1 MHDSEPARGQS
12 TTAALLVV
20 FATPMNRLTMLT
32 AGRCLVAC
40 AAATLAAAG
49 AAQWR
54 TDVEACAG
62 TALPAE
68 QRIELCSKAL
78 ESKDLPPPLRA
89 TMYDNRGVAWK
100 EKGNLGLA
108 IEDYDRAITLDPTLA
123 NAYNN
128 RGAALGAKGDLD
140 AAISDFDRAIRFDA
154 DLARAY
160 ENRSL
165 ALRSR
170 GDLDGAIRDL
180 GEVIRLEPKV
190 ERNYVSRA
198 ALWDA
203 KGDLV
208 KATADLSEAIRLEPL
223 REELFVARGVLWD
236 RQHDPVHSIADYD
249 EAIRLNPRFA
259 PAYNNRCNTWMIK
272 EAYDQARAD
281 CSEAIRLD
289 PQLARAHFNR
299 GILFEIADDN
309 ARARDEFDQAIGL
322 DPQFAPAYKSRAAL
336 SFYDG
341 HFDAAQTDLSRAA
354 GMPRPD
360 PYVAIWLYLAQAR
373 AGRAEAAAREL
384 AQGHPEGGDAAWPS
398 PVIDLYLGRRDPGA
412 VFKAAQQGDAGTQR
426 DQQCEAAFYVGQWN
440 LLQGNKNQALR
451 LFDDAQRNCRKSFS
465 ESGGA
470 RAELDRMSR

>member
-1 MHDSEPARGQS
+1 MIGEPARGQS
-12 TTAALLVV
+12 ASAPLLVV
-20 FATPMNRLTMLT
+20 FATPMNRLTTLT
-32 AGRCLVAC
+32 AGRCLVAW

-49 AAQWR
+49 AAQWK
-54 TDVEACAG
+54 TDVEACSG
-62 TALPAE
+62 GALPAD
-68 QRIELCSKAL
+68 QRIEMCSKAL
-78 ESKDLPPPLRA
+78 QSKELPAQLRA
-89 TMYDNRGVAWK
+89 AMYNNRGVAWK

-108 IEDYDRAITLDPTLA
+108 IEDYDQAVTIDPAFA
-123 NAYNN
+123 NAYDN

-140 AAISDFDRAIRFDA
+140 AAISDFDRAIRLDA

-190 ERNYVSRA
+190 ERNYVDRA
-198 ALWDA
+198 VLWEA
-203 KGDLV
+203 KGDLG
-208 KATADLSEAIRLEPL
+208 KATADLGEAIRLDPL

-289 PQLARAHFNR
+289 PELAQAHFNR
-299 GILFEIADDN
+299 GVLFEIADDN
-309 ARARDEFDQAIGL
+309 AKARGEFDQAIRL
-322 DPQFAPAYKSRAAL
+322 DARFAPAYKSRAAL

-341 HFDAAQTDLSRAA
+341 QFDAAQADLSRAA
-354 GMPRPD
+354 GMLHSD

-373 AGRAEAAAREL
+373 AGRGEAAAHEL
-384 AQGHPEGGDAAWPS
+384 AQARPEGGDAAWPS
-398 PVIDLYLGRRDPGA
+398 PVIDLYLGRRDPGS

-440 LLQGNKNQALR
+440 LLQGNRNQALR

>member
-1 MHDSEPARGQS
+1 
-12 TTAALLVV
+12 
-20 FATPMNRLTMLT
+20 MNRLTMLT

-398 PVIDLYLGRRDPGA
+398 PVIDLYLGRRDPGS
-412 VFKAAQQGDAGTQR
+412 VFKAAQQGDAGMQR